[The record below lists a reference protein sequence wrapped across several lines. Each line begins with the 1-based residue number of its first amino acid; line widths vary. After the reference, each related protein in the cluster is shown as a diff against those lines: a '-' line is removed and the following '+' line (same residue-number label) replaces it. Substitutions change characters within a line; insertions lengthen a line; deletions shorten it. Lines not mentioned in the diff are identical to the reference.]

1 MTAKESRTD
10 GHILVVDDNLMN
22 RIKLARMLEQ
32 QGHTVAVV
40 ENGRLALAMLEER
53 PFDVVLLDLLM
64 PEMDGYAVLR
74 QIKANADWRDI
85 VVIIISALDEMDS
98 IVRCIQMG
106 AEDYLPKPFDPVLLK
121 ARLDTSL
128 EKKKLRDLEK
138 VYLQQEVLLRQSEK
152 LATLGRLSAGV
163 AHELNN
169 PAAAAQRSASYLL
182 KAIGRLQK
190 AQLGLDLYG
199 LSSTQEA
206 QLTSLLQQAAEK
218 AAHPLDLDSLTRSDR
233 QDAVEAWLDEQQVA
247 DGWEYAPELVAMG
260 YDERAL
266 GRLGATFSLA
276 QLPAVVAWI
285 SATYALFSLAQE
297 ISQATGRI
305 SEIVKGLKSYTYM
318 DQAPTQQVDI
328 HEGLDGT
335 LAILRHKL
343 KTGVE
348 VVRDYGEDVPLIDAY
363 GSELN
368 QVWTN
373 IIDNAI
379 DAMAGQGRIL
389 LQTRRT
395 ADWVVV
401 SITDNGPGIP
411 EEIQAKIFDPFF
423 TTKPPGQG
431 TGLGLN
437 ISYSIVV
444 QKHNGRFIVQSR
456 PGETR
461 FEVHLPVNSNQLSS
475 NQ

>member
-1 MTAKESRTD
+1 MTTD
-10 GHILVVDDNLMN
+10 ETRSHGHILVVDDNRMN
-22 RIKLARMLEQ
+22 RIKLSRMLEQ
-32 QGHTVAVV
+32 QGHKVAVV
-40 ENGRLALAMLEER
+40 ENGRLALEMLAER

-74 QIKANADWRDI
+74 EIKANADWRDI
-85 VVIIISALDEMDS
+85 VVIVISALDEMDS

-106 AEDYLPKPFDPVLLK
+106 AEDFLPKPFDPVLLK

-138 VYLQQEVLLRQSEK
+138 VYLQQEVRLRQSEK

-169 PAAAAQRSASYLL
+169 PAAAVQRSASYLL
-182 KAIGRLQK
+182 TAISRLQK
-190 AQLGLDLYG
+190 AQLGLDMYG
-199 LSSTQEA
+199 LSSAQEA
-206 QLTSLLQQAAEK
+206 QLTSLLQRAAEQ
-218 AAHPLDLDSLTRSDR
+218 AAHPLNLDSLTRSDR
-233 QDAVEAWLDEQQVA
+233 QEEIEAWLEAQQVA
-247 DGWEYAPELVAMG
+247 DCWEYAPELVALG
-260 YDERAL
+260 YDETAL
-266 GRLGATFSLA
+266 RRLEATFGQA
-276 QLPAVVAWI
+276 QLSAVVAWI
-285 SATYALFSLAQE
+285 SATYALFALAQE
-297 ISQATGRI
+297 ISEASGRI
-305 SEIVKGLKSYTYM
+305 SEIVKALKSYSYM

-343 KTGVE
+343 KNGVD
-348 VVRDYGEDVPLIDAY
+348 VVRDYGSDVPLLDAY

-373 IIDNAI
+373 LIDNAI
-379 DAMAGQGRIL
+379 DAMSGQGRLI
-389 LQTRRT
+389 LQTYREGE
-395 ADWVVV
+395 WVVV
-401 SITDNGPGIP
+401 AVTDDGPGIP
-411 EEIQAKIFDPFF
+411 EGIQAKIFDPFF

-437 ISYSIVV
+437 LSYNIVV
-444 QKHNGRFIVQSR
+444 QKHNGRFTVTSQ

-461 FEVHLPVNSNQLSS
+461 FEVRLPVDGNR
-475 NQ
+475 